1 MRLPGLSLMALFS
14 LVSMSVPPVS
24 LAAEPAGPLYDV
36 VVANGKVVDGSGNP
50 WFYADV
56 AISNRH
62 IAKIGKVDPKLGK
75 KVIDAKGMVV
85 TPGFIDLHT
94 HTDLPVIA
102 DGNAESAV
110 RQGVTLDVIGES
122 ETVAPLKGAVLEE
135 YKEEAKRRDGVDVDW
150 TTLEGYFHRLS
161 QKGASINI
169 ASSVSPQQV
178 RRVVV
183 GFEDR
188 RATAAEIEQMK
199 QLVAQAM
206 QEGAVNLSTA
216 FTGGGYK
223 YEDEMVAMAKVVAS
237 YGGYYGTHIGGEGA
251 QIDEELDKAI
261 HLAEVTG
268 IPVHIYHI
276 KVRGKNNFGRVRE
289 IIKKI
294 DAARARGLDITANQ
308 YPYTAM
314 QHPWARLFPSWVQ
327 AMPRKEAIAKLS
339 ERAFRDKI
347 KADKEFPEYINE
359 HGGWEG
365 IVGTVFKTPKNKEY
379 EGKSILEISQLRGHA
394 DPAETC
400 FDLIVEEGAF
410 VPGVHHTMSEDDV
423 KFVMQVPWVSI
434 ASDGS
439 AVNLS
444 VPGKPHPRSFGTNV
458 RVLGKYVRDDKILT
472 LEDAVRK
479 MTSLPAQ
486 TLRLKDRGL
495 LKEGYWADVVVFD
508 PATVSD
514 PATYEN
520 PQQYAKGVPFVLV
533 NGTVVVDNGNHTG
546 ARPGMIVYGPGKTG
560 GDAQTHGVG
569 SQPRAERTSQ

>member
-1 MRLPGLSLMALFS
+1 MRIKRFIVATFFAFFLQGLNCAISATADRAS
-14 LVSMSVPPVS
+14 GGGV
-24 LAAEPAGPLYDV
+24 YDV
-36 VVANGKVVDGSGNP
+36 VIVNGKVIDGSGNP

-56 AISNRH
+56 AIKNGK
-62 IAKIGKVDPKLGK
+62 IAKVGKIDSRMGK
-75 KVIDAKGMVV
+75 RVIDAKGMVV
-85 TPGFIDLHT
+85 SPGFIDLHT
-94 HTDLPVIA
+94 HTDMPVLA
-102 DGNAESAV
+102 DGNVESAV

-122 ETVAPLKGAVLEE
+122 STVAPLKGAVLEE
-135 YKEEAKRRDGVDVDW
+135 YKEGAKRRNGVEVDW
-150 TTLEGYFHRLS
+150 TTLDGYFRRLNK
-161 QKGASINI
+161 KGASINI

-183 GFEDR
+183 GFDDR
-188 RATAAEIEQMK
+188 PATPAEIEQMK
-199 QLVAQAM
+199 GLVAQAM
-206 QEGAVNLSTA
+206 AEGAVNLSTA

-223 YEDEMVAMAKVVAS
+223 YSDEMIAMAKVVAS
-237 YGGYYGTHIGGEGA
+237 YGGYYGTHIGGEGE
-251 QIDEELDKAI
+251 QINEELDKAI
-261 HLAEVTG
+261 RIAEETG

-276 KVRGKNNFGRVRE
+276 KVRGKNNFGKVRE
-289 IIKKI
+289 VIKKI

-314 QHPWARLFPSWVQ
+314 QHPWTRLFPSWVQ
-327 AMPRKEAIAKLS
+327 SMPRKDSIAKLK

-347 KADKEFPEYINE
+347 KADPEFPEYVNE

-365 IVGTVFKTPKNKEY
+365 IVGTVFNVPKNKGY
-379 EGKSILEISQLRGHA
+379 EGKTILEISKLRGDS

-400 FDLIVEEGAF
+400 FDLVVEEGAF

-434 ASDGS
+434 ASDGG
-439 AVNLS
+439 ALNLK

-458 RVLGKYVRDDKILT
+458 RVLGKYVRDDKVLT

-495 LKEGYWADVVVFD
+495 LKEGYWGDVVVFD

-514 PATYEN
+514 PATYQN

-533 NGTVVVDNGNHTG
+533 NGTVVIDNGNHTG
-546 ARPGMIVYGPGKTG
+546 ARPGAVIYGPGKSLG
-560 GDAQTHGVG
+560 GQ
-569 SQPRAERTSQ
+569 